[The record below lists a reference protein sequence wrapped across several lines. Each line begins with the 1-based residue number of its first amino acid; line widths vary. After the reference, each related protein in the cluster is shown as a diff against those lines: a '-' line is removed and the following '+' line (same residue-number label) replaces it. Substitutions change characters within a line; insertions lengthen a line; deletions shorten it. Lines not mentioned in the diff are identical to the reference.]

1 MQATALNK
9 KKDRVL
15 QKTFGTLNLE
25 MNFTCY
31 VLSLRVR
38 TVKANFKRLRDR
50 VDKLKSNLTPEE
62 IKALRQMEEEGKL
75 KTTSTFNLN
84 AAMKIAAA
92 ARKLNLV
99 IYIVSL
105 NVLHNDVCWDLLQE
119 RRFET

>member
-50 VDKLKSNLTPEE
+50 VDKFKSNLTPEE
-62 IKALRQMEEEGKL
+62 IKALRQMEEDGKL

-119 RRFET
+119 RR